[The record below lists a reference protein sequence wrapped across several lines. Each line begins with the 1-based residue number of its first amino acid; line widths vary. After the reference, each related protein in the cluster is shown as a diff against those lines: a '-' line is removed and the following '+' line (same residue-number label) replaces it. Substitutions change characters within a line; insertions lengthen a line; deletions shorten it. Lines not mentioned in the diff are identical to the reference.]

1 MKTIKQGM
9 RDEAVK
15 VMQTELSRLGYNLT
29 ADGAFGPGTLA
40 AVKDFQHKHGLSVDG
55 IAGYS
60 TWEAVLFADRP
71 AQEKLTEE
79 DFVLAARLLDCEAA
93 ALKAVQKVET
103 GGRGGFFAP
112 GKPAILFEGMCS
124 GNNSGNAV
132 FALRNW
138 LLPIP
143 ISCTPSGP
151 RAIIR
156 EGWANMPA
164 LRRPVRYILQLPM
177 HLPVGVCFRSWDF
190 ILPRVDSALWAI
202 LWLPCARVSAVS
214 CLPRAASSA
223 RRTGCLRHFGP
234 RSGPPLPAS
243 TTEAA
248 MQKPIRPQAAD
259 SLPQLLGEVNLRWW
273 ADHSDG
279 LIPSGRG

>member
-1 MKTIKQGM
+1 MKTIKQEM

-79 DFVLAARLLDCEAA
+79 DFVLAAKLLDCEVA

-112 GKPAILFEGMCS
+112 GKPAILFEGH
-124 GNNSGNAV
+124 V
-132 FALRNW
+132 FWKQLRQRGLRPEKLASANPDILYPKW
-138 LLPIP
+138 TK
-143 ISCTPSGP
+143 SHYQG
-151 RAIIR
+151 
-156 EGWANMPA
+156 GWANMPA
-164 LRRPVRYILQLPM
+164 LRRPVRYIPQQPM

-190 ILPRVDSALWAI
+190 ISPRVDSALWAI
-202 LWLPCARVSAVS
+202 SWLPCARVSAVS

-248 MQKPIRPQAAD
+248 MQKTNTTANCRQPTSVSWRSEPA
-259 SLPQLLGEVNLRWW
+259 LV
-273 ADHSDG
+273 
-279 LIPSGRG
+279 GRS

>member
-79 DFVLAARLLDCEAA
+79 DFVLAARLLDCEVA

-112 GKPAILFEGMCS
+112 GKPAILFEGHVFWKQLRQRGLRPEKLAS
-124 GNNSGNAV
+124 ANPDILYPKWTKSHYQGGLGEYARLEKARKIHPSAANAS
-132 FALRNW
+132 A
-138 LLPIP
+138 
-143 ISCTPSGP
+143 
-151 RAIIR
+151 
-156 EGWANMPA
+156 
-164 LRRPVRYILQLPM
+164 
-177 HLPVGVCFRSWDF
+177 SWGMF
-190 ILPRVDSALWAI
+190 QVMGFHLPRVDSALWAI

-248 MQKPIRPQAAD
+248 MQKTNTTASCRQPTSTSWRSEPA
-259 SLPQLLGEVNLRWW
+259 LV
-273 ADHSDG
+273 
-279 LIPSGRG
+279 GRS

>member
-79 DFVLAARLLDCEAA
+79 
-93 ALKAVQKVET
+93 ET

-112 GKPAILFEGMCS
+112 GKPAILFEGHVFWKQLRQRGLRPEKLAS
-124 GNNSGNAV
+124 ANPDILFPKWTKSHYQGGLGEYARLEKARKIHPSAANASASWGMFQV
-132 FALRNW
+132 MGFHFATCGFR
-138 LLPIP
+138 
-143 ISCTPSGP
+143 T
-151 RAIIR
+151 
-156 EGWANMPA
+156 
-164 LRRPVRYILQLPM
+164 
-177 HLPVGVCFRSWDF
+177 VGDF
-190 ILPRVDSALWAI
+190 V
-202 LWLPCARVSAVS
+202 
-214 CLPRAASSA
+214 
-223 RRTGCLRHFGP
+223 
-234 RSGPPLPAS
+234 
-243 TTEAA
+243 AA
-248 MQKPIRPQAAD
+248 MCESERR
-259 SLPQLLGEVNLRWW
+259 QLLATCRFISKTNGMLASLRAKKW
-273 ADHSDG
+273 ATFASLYNG
-279 LIPSGRG
+279 SGYAENQYDRKLQTAYLSFLAK